1 MKIALISTL
10 YDKMNNAYNILERY
24 PDLRKFNPVIDC
36 NEVLIVN
43 VNSMEELKLI
53 NKITDHKIIFDSNF
67 KIFDAKWNYVEYENV
82 IEIYDY
88 FRE

>member
-1 MKIALISTL
+1 MKITLISTT
-10 YDKMNNAYNILERY
+10 YDKMNNAYNILECY

-53 NKITDHKIIFDSNF
+53 NKITDHEIIFDSNV
-67 KIFDAKWNYVEYENV
+67 KIFDAEWNYVEYENV
-82 IEIYDY
+82 IEIYDE

>member
-1 MKIALISTL
+1 MKIALISTT
-10 YDKMNNAYNILERY
+10 YDKMNNAYNILGHY

-53 NKITDHKIIFDSNF
+53 NKITDHEIIFDSNV
-67 KIFDAKWNYVEYENV
+67 KIFDSKWNYAEYENV
-82 IEIYDY
+82 IEIYDD